1 MGWSRH
7 DLGRCV
13 SSGRGEFPGSAPKEA
28 GIRWAE
34 WKGTPSSTQLS
45 GSALSILEHKYSNEL
60 IYSFLTMEI
69 SSISVVALL
78 LSREIVTLPLVSN
91 TMS

>member
-1 MGWSRH
+1 MTLVDACRLAEGSSPDPPRKRRGL
-7 DLGRCV
+7 DGR
-13 SSGRGEFPGSAPKEA
+13 SGRGLHPP
-28 GIRWAE
+28 
-34 WKGTPSSTQLS
+34 QLS
-45 GSALSILEHKYSNEL
+45 GSVLSILEHKYSNVL

-78 LSREIVTLPLVSN
+78 LSREIVTSSLVSN